1 MNGRRK
7 DDWGW
12 WQIGQVWSSPVMRHP
27 DPGAS
32 QSDAHDVWLKIKTRL
47 ERDKSLNY
55 FLIYNLG

>member
-1 MNGRRK
+1 
-7 DDWGW
+7 
-12 WQIGQVWSSPVMRHP
+12 MRHP